1 MLKKGRTKTT
11 ETERC
16 EVQGREDSHLKEE
29 GEEPELDKDALTSY
43 PLSHWL
49 NEYLL
54 RVHSGLEIWKCEE
67 IEVGEKSKKVL
78 WRKM

>member
-29 GEEPELDKDALTSY
+29 GEESELDKDALTSD
-43 PLSHWL
+43 PLSH
-49 NEYLL
+49 
-54 RVHSGLEIWKCEE
+54 
-67 IEVGEKSKKVL
+67 
-78 WRKM
+78 